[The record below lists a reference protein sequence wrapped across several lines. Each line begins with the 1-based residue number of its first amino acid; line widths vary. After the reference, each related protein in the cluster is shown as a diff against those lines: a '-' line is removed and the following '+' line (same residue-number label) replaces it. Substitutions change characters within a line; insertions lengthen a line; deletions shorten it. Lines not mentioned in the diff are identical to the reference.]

1 MDEPAAVDAFLDAA
15 RFAVDVVAW
24 PEVGDAWDQPS
35 ALARMTVGDLAG
47 HVFLVLRRVDK
58 HLDAPVP
65 SDAPRGRGASDA
77 PRGRGW
83 SFPRVDR
90 EADLDLA
97 VHVGVR
103 DDGQHVAGWGPPDVV
118 AACRDRLAT
127 LERRLPSE
135 SPSNVML
142 GSLAIPFG
150 DYLGSRI
157 VEVLVHADDLAVSVG
172 RELPAPPPEAVD
184 LALGYLLTAARD
196 VHGNLAVLRSFTRRE
211 RVPPGTPAV
220 Y

>member
-1 MDEPAAVDAFLDAA
+1 MDEPAAADAFLTAA
-15 RFAVDVVAW
+15 RFVVDVVAW

-58 HLDAPVP
+58 HLDAPVTP
-65 SDAPRGRGASDA
+65 DA

-90 EADLDLA
+90 EADLDLE

-103 DDGQHVAGWGPPDVV
+103 DDGHHVAEWGWADVV

-127 LERRLPSE
+127 LEQRLPTE
-135 SPSNVML
+135 APPHVML
-142 GSLAIPFG
+142 GPLAIPFG

-172 RELPAPPPEAVD
+172 RELPGPPPEAVD
-184 LALGYLLTAARD
+184 VALGYLVTAARD
-196 VHGNLAVLRSFTRRE
+196 VHGDLAVLRAFTRRE
-211 RVPPGTPAV
+211 RVPPGAPAV

>member
-1 MDEPAAVDAFLDAA
+1 VDEPAAVDAFLAAA
-15 RFAVDVVAW
+15 RFVTDVVAW
-24 PEVGDAWDQPS
+24 PEVGDAWERPS

-58 HLDAPVP
+58 HLDAPVTP
-65 SDAPRGRGASDA
+65 DA

-83 SFPRVDR
+83 SFPRIDT
-90 EADLDLA
+90 EADLDQE

-103 DDGQHVAGWGPPDVV
+103 ADGQHVAAWGWADVV

-127 LERRLPSE
+127 LERRLPGE
-135 SPSNVML
+135 APPLVML
-142 GSLAIPFG
+142 GPLAIPFG

-157 VEVLVHADDLAVSVG
+157 VEVLAHADDLAVSVG
-172 RELPAPPPEAVD
+172 RELPDPPLEAVD
-184 LALGYLLTAARD
+184 AALGYLLTAARD
-196 VHGNLAVLRSFTRRE
+196 VHGDLTLLRAFTRRE
-211 RVPPGTPAV
+211 RVQPGAPAV

>member
-1 MDEPAAVDAFLDAA
+1 VDEPAAVDAFLDAA

-65 SDAPRGRGASDA
+65 SDAPRGRG
-77 PRGRGW
+77 W

-103 DDGQHVAGWGPPDVV
+103 DDGQHVAAWGWADVV
-118 AACRDRLAT
+118 VAGRDRLAT

-135 SPSNVML
+135 SPGHVML

-172 RELPAPPPEAVD
+172 RELPVPPPEAVD
-184 LALGYLLTAARD
+184 VALGYLLTAARD
-196 VHGNLAVLRSFTRRE
+196 VHGDLAVLRAFTRRE

>member
-1 MDEPAAVDAFLDAA
+1 VDEPPAVDAFLAAA
-15 RFAVDVVAW
+15 RFVVDVVAW
-24 PEVGDAWDQPS
+24 PEVGDAWGRPS

-58 HLDAPVP
+58 HLDATVAP
-65 SDAPRGRGASDA
+65 DAPRD
-77 PRGRGW
+77 RGW

-90 EADLDLA
+90 EADLDLV

-103 DDGQHVAGWGPPDVV
+103 GAGQHVAAWGSADVV
-118 AACRDRLAT
+118 AACRDRLVT
-127 LERRLPSE
+127 LEQRLPAE
-135 SPSNVML
+135 APPHVML
-142 GSLAIPFG
+142 GPLAIPFG

-184 LALGYLLTAARD
+184 VALGYLLTAARD
-196 VHGNLAVLRSFTRRE
+196 VHGDLAMLRAFTRRE